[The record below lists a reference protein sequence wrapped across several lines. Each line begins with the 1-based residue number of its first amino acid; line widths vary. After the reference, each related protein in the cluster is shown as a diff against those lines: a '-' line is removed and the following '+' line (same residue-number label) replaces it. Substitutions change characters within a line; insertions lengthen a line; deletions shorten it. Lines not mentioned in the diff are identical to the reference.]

1 VIKESP
7 IIVKT
12 GVDGFDMYH
21 TLMNALAVGYERIV
35 AWADI
40 LDRINVYPVPDGDTG
55 RNLVIT
61 LGACRNI
68 NGDPD
73 SLSREILLSARGNS
87 GNIAAGFLAGFL
99 NCKDLSSLPASA
111 EAGRNL
117 AYQAVPSPQQ
127 GTMISLFDTLVTS
140 LKRTPPEET
149 GIWVESV
156 IHDMEE
162 AVRNT
167 REQLPELREAEVVDA
182 GALGMLV
189 FFDPLLNTLAGRA
202 VRPSLFTDDL
212 KDSFNLSGTWQDRK
226 YQGYCLDVL
235 LKIEHEE
242 QEVMKHIMDV
252 GESVVAMPDAGC
264 LKVHLHATDRERAR
278 RDLTAIG
285 AILSWAEDDL
295 AEQTFRFSEP
305 RKNQAIHIM
314 TDAAGSIT
322 RDLAQSLGIT
332 LLNSYIAVGNRFLP
346 ETYVDPSQ
354 LFAAMKAGAKVSTGQ
369 ASVVERHECYNNVMK
384 FYDRVLYLCVG
395 SFYTG
400 NYNVAIKWKAEND
413 PEDRMTIIDTGV
425 ASGKLGLI
433 ARAAAELSLTVSD
446 FSEIV
451 AFVRGAIQ
459 NVKEYIFLD
468 RLQFLASGGRMSK
481 TGAFFGDVLHIKPI
495 VSPYPDGA
503 RKIGVV
509 RNTRDQV
516 KFAFRRLEQNIL
528 KDQKAT
534 LLLEYSD
541 NRDWLEGEIKPEIER
556 RFPLVQVIM
565 QPFSLTSATHMGP
578 GSWGIAFLTEYP
590 RKDDSHV

>member
-1 VIKESP
+1 
-7 IIVKT
+7 
-12 GVDGFDMYH
+12 MYH
-21 TLMNALAVGYERIV
+21 TLMDGLALGYERIV

-68 NGDPD
+68 NEDPD

-87 GNIAAGFLAGFL
+87 GNIVAGFLAGFL
-99 NCKDLSSLPASA
+99 TCKDLSSLPMSA

-127 GTMISLFDTLVTS
+127 GTMISLFDTLATS
-140 LKRTPPEET
+140 LKKTPPEET
-149 GIWVESV
+149 GIWVEAV

-162 AVRNT
+162 TVRNT
-167 REQLPELREAEVVDA
+167 REQLPELKKAGVVDA

-202 VRPSLFTDDL
+202 VRPSLFMDNL
-212 KDSFNLSGTWQDRK
+212 KDSFNLSGSWQDRK

-242 QEVMKHIMDV
+242 REVVKHIMDV
-252 GESVVAMPDAGC
+252 GESVVAMPNGKC
-264 LKVHLHATDRERAR
+264 LKVHLHATDRERTR
-278 RDLTAIG
+278 QDLTAIG

-305 RKNQAIHIM
+305 RKNQTIHIM
-314 TDAAGSIT
+314 TDAAGSMT
-322 RDLAQSLGIT
+322 RDLAQRLGIT

-354 LFAAMKAGAKVSTGQ
+354 FFAAMKAGAKVSTSQ
-369 ASVVERHECYNNVMK
+369 ASVAERHECYNNVMK

-400 NYNVAIKWKAEND
+400 NYDVAIKWKSEND
-413 PEDRMTIIDTGV
+413 PEDRMTIIDTGI
-425 ASGKLGLI
+425 ASGKLGLV
-433 ARAAAELSLTVSD
+433 ARAVAELSLTGSNPLKV
-446 FSEIV
+446 I
-451 AFVRGAIQ
+451 AFAREVIQ
-459 NVKEYIFLD
+459 NVQEYIFLD
-468 RLQFLASGGRMSK
+468 RLQFLAAGGRISK
-481 TGAFFGDVLHIKPI
+481 TSAFFGDVLHIKPI
-495 VSPYPDGA
+495 VSPYPDGV
-503 RKIGVV
+503 RKVGVV
-509 RNTRDQV
+509 KSLRDQV
-516 KFAFRRLEQNIL
+516 KFTFRRLEQNIL

-541 NRDWLEGEIKPEIER
+541 NQEWLEGEIKPEIER

-565 QPFSLTSATHMGP
+565 QLLSLTSAAHMGP
-578 GSWGIAFLTEYP
+578 GSWGIAFLTENP
-590 RKDDSHV
+590 KKDDSYV

>member
-1 VIKESP
+1 MIKESP
-7 IIVKT
+7 TIRKKEVE
-12 GVDGFDMYH
+12 GFQMYP

-35 AWADI
+35 AWAEI

-87 GNIAAGFLAGFL
+87 GNIVAGFLAGFL
-99 NCKDLSSLPASA
+99 TCKDLSSLPASA
-111 EAGRNL
+111 EAGRDL
-117 AYQAVPSPQQ
+117 AYRAVPNPQQ

-140 LKRTPPEET
+140 LKKNPPEET
-149 GIWVESV
+149 GKWVEPV

-162 AVRNT
+162 TVKNT
-167 REQLPELREAEVVDA
+167 REQLPELKKAGVVDA

-212 KDSFNLSGTWQDRK
+212 KDSFNISGTWQDRN

-242 QEVMKHIMDV
+242 QEVVKHIMDV
-252 GESVVAMPDAGC
+252 GESVVAMPHGEG

-278 RDLTAIG
+278 RDLTAVG

-305 RKNQAIHIM
+305 RRNQAIHIM

-332 LLNSYIAVGNRFLP
+332 LLNSYIAIENRFLP

-354 LFAAMKAGAKVSTGQ
+354 LFAAMKAGATVSTSQ

-384 FYDRVLYLCVG
+384 FYDQILYLCVG

-446 FSEIV
+446 PLEIV
-451 AFVRGAIQ
+451 SFVRGAIQ
-459 NVKEYIFLD
+459 NVQEYIFLD
-468 RLQFLASGGRMSK
+468 RLQFLAAGGRMSK

-495 VSPYPDGA
+495 ISPYPDGV

-509 RNTRDQV
+509 RNTKDQV
-516 KFAFRRLEQNIL
+516 KFAFRRLEQSL
-528 KDQKAT
+528 PKDRKAT

-541 NRDWLEGEIKPEIER
+541 NREWVEGEIKPEIDH

-565 QPFSLTSATHMGP
+565 QPFSLTSAVHMGP
-578 GSWGIAFLTEYP
+578 GSWGIVFLTEYP
-590 RKDDSHV
+590 RKDASHV

>member
-1 VIKESP
+1 
-7 IIVKT
+7 
-12 GVDGFDMYH
+12 MYDN
-21 TLMNALAVGYERIV
+21 LMKALAAGYERIV

-68 NGDPD
+68 NGNPD
-73 SLSREILLSARGNS
+73 SLSQEILLSARGNS
-87 GNIAAGFLAGFL
+87 GNIVAGFLAGFL
-99 NCKDLSSLPASA
+99 TCKDLSSLPVSA

-149 GIWVESV
+149 GIWVESI

-162 AVRNT
+162 TVRNT
-167 REQLPELREAEVVDA
+167 REQLPELREAGVVDA

-189 FFDPLLNTLAGRA
+189 FFDPLLNTLAGRT
-202 VRPSLFTDDL
+202 VRPSLFTDNL
-212 KDSFNLSGTWQDRK
+212 KDSFNISGTWQDRK

-235 LKIEHEE
+235 LKIEREE
-242 QEVMKHIMDV
+242 QEVVKHIMDV
-252 GESVVAMPDAGC
+252 GESVVAMPNGEC

-278 RDLTAIG
+278 QDLTAIG

-305 RKNQAIHIM
+305 RKNQTLHIM

-322 RDLAQSLGIT
+322 RDLAQRLGIT

-354 LFAAMKAGAKVSTGQ
+354 LFAAMKAGAKVSTSQ
-369 ASVVERHECYNNVMK
+369 ASVVERHECYNNVLK
-384 FYDRVLYLCVG
+384 FYDQVLYLCVG

-413 PEDRMTIIDTGV
+413 SEDRMTIIDTGV
-425 ASGKLGLI
+425 ASGKLGLV
-433 ARAAAELSLTVSD
+433 ARAVAEFSLNVSD
-446 FSEIV
+446 SLKVI
-451 AFVRGAIQ
+451 AFARGAIQ
-459 NVKEYIFLD
+459 NVQEYIFLD
-468 RLQFLASGGRMSK
+468 TLQFLAAGGRISK
-481 TGAFFGDVLHIKPI
+481 TSAFFGDVFHIKPI
-495 VSPYPDGA
+495 ISPYPDGA

-509 RNTRDQV
+509 RSLRDQV

-541 NRDWLEGEIKPEIER
+541 NKEWLEGEIKPEIER
-556 RFPLVQVIM
+556 RFPLVQVII
-565 QPFSLTSATHMGP
+565 QPLSLTSAAHMGP
-578 GSWGIAFLTEYP
+578 GSWGMAFLKE
-590 RKDDSHV
+590 DSQKNDSYV

>member
-1 VIKESP
+1 
-7 IIVKT
+7 
-12 GVDGFDMYH
+12 MYH
-21 TLMNALAVGYERIV
+21 TLMNGLALGYERIV

-87 GNIAAGFLAGFL
+87 GNIVAGFLAGFL
-99 NCKDLSSLPASA
+99 TCKDLSSLPMSA

-140 LKRTPPEET
+140 LKETPPEET
-149 GIWVESV
+149 GIWVELI

-162 AVRNT
+162 TVRNT
-167 REQLPELREAEVVDA
+167 REQLPELREAGVVDA

-189 FFDPLLNTLAGRA
+189 FFDPLLNTLAGRT
-202 VRPSLFTDDL
+202 VRPSLFTGDL

-242 QEVMKHIMDV
+242 REVVKHIMDV
-252 GESVVAMPDAGC
+252 GESVVAMPNGEC
-264 LKVHLHATDRERAR
+264 LKVHLHATDRERTR
-278 RDLTAIG
+278 QDLTAIG

-305 RKNQAIHIM
+305 RKNQTIHIM
-314 TDAAGSIT
+314 TDAAGSMT
-322 RDLAQSLGIT
+322 RDLAQRLGIT

-354 LFAAMKAGAKVSTGQ
+354 FFAAMKAGAKVSTSQ
-369 ASVVERHECYNNVMK
+369 ASVAERHECYNNVMK

-400 NYNVAIKWKAEND
+400 NYDVAIKWKSEND

-433 ARAAAELSLTVSD
+433 ARAAAELSSAVSD

-459 NVKEYIFLD
+459 NVQEYIFLD
-468 RLQFLASGGRMSK
+468 TLQFLAAGGRMSK
-481 TGAFFGDVLHIKPI
+481 TGAFFSDVLRIKPI
-495 VSPYPDGA
+495 ISPFPDGA

-509 RNTRDQV
+509 RSTRDQV
-516 KFAFRRLEQNIL
+516 KFAFRHLEQDIP
-528 KDQKAT
+528 KDQKAA
-534 LLLEYSD
+534 LLLEYTD
-541 NRDWLEGEIKPEIER
+541 NKEWLETEIKPEIER
-556 RFPLVQVIM
+556 RFPLVKVIL
-565 QPFSLTSATHMGP
+565 QSLSLTSAAHMGP
-578 GSWGIAFLTEYP
+578 GSWGVAFLIEDLQ
-590 RKDDSHV
+590 KGDEHV

>member
-1 VIKESP
+1 MIKESP
-7 IIVKT
+7 IVRKK
-12 GVDGFDMYH
+12 GVEMYPA
-21 TLMNALAVGYERIV
+21 LMNALALGYERIV

-55 RNLVIT
+55 RNLAIT
-61 LGACRNI
+61 LAACRNI
-68 NGDPD
+68 SEDPD

-87 GNIAAGFLAGFL
+87 GNIVAGYLAGFL
-99 NCKDLSSLPASA
+99 TCKDLSSLPASA
-111 EAGRNL
+111 EAGRDL
-117 AYQAVPSPQQ
+117 AYRAVPNPQQ

-140 LKRTPPEET
+140 LKKNPPEET
-149 GIWVESV
+149 GRWVEAV

-162 AVRNT
+162 TVRNT
-167 REQLPELREAEVVDA
+167 REQLPELKKAGVVDA

-202 VRPSLFTDDL
+202 VRPSLFMDNL
-212 KDSFNLSGTWQDRK
+212 KDSFNLSGSWQDRN

-235 LKIEHEE
+235 LKIDHEE
-242 QEVMKHIMDV
+242 QEVVKHIMDV
-252 GESVVAMPDAGC
+252 GESVVAMPHGEC

-278 RDLTAIG
+278 QDLTAIG

-322 RDLAQSLGIT
+322 RDQAQSLGIT

-369 ASVVERHECYNNVMK
+369 ASAVERQECYHNVMK
-384 FYDRVLYLCVG
+384 VHDRVLYLCVG

-400 NYNVAIKWKAEND
+400 NYDVAIQWKAEND
-413 PEDRMTIIDTGV
+413 PEGRMTILDTGV
-425 ASGKLGLI
+425 ASGKLGLV

-446 FSEIV
+446 PMKVI
-451 AFVRGAIQ
+451 AFARGAIQ
-459 NVKEYIFLD
+459 KVQEYIFLD
-468 RLQFLASGGRMSK
+468 TLQFLAAGGRMSK
-481 TGAFFGDVLHIKPI
+481 TGAFFGDVLRIKPI
-495 VSPYPDGA
+495 ISPFPDGA

-509 RNTRDQV
+509 RSTRDQV
-516 KFAFRRLEQNIL
+516 KFAFRHLEQDIP
-528 KDQKAT
+528 KDQKAA
-534 LLLEYSD
+534 LLLEYTD
-541 NRDWLEGEIKPEIER
+541 NKEWLETEIKPEIER
-556 RFPLVQVIM
+556 RFPLVKVIL
-565 QPFSLTSATHMGP
+565 QSLSLTSAAHMGP
-578 GSWGIAFLTEYP
+578 GSWGVAFLIEDLQ
-590 RKDDSHV
+590 KGDEHV

>member
-1 VIKESP
+1 
-7 IIVKT
+7 
-12 GVDGFDMYH
+12 MYH
-21 TLMNALAVGYERIV
+21 TLMDGLALGYERIV

-68 NGDPD
+68 NEDPD

-87 GNIAAGFLAGFL
+87 GNIVAGFLAGFL
-99 NCKDLSSLPASA
+99 TCKDLSSLPMSA

-140 LKRTPPEET
+140 LKKTPPEET
-149 GIWVESV
+149 GIWVEAV

-162 AVRNT
+162 TVRNT
-167 REQLPELREAEVVDA
+167 REQLPELKKAGVVDA

-189 FFDPLLNTLAGRA
+189 FFDPLLNTLAGRT
-202 VRPSLFTDDL
+202 VRPSLFADDL

-242 QEVMKHIMDV
+242 REVVKHIMDV
-252 GESVVAMPDAGC
+252 GESVVAMPNGEC
-264 LKVHLHATDRERAR
+264 LKVHLHATDRERTR
-278 RDLTAIG
+278 QDLTAIG

-305 RKNQAIHIM
+305 RKNQTIHIM
-314 TDAAGSIT
+314 TDAAGSMT
-322 RDLAQSLGIT
+322 RDLAQRLGIT

-354 LFAAMKAGAKVSTGQ
+354 FFAAMKAGAKVSTSQ
-369 ASVVERHECYNNVMK
+369 ASVAERHECYNNVMK

-400 NYNVAIKWKAEND
+400 NYDVAIKWKSEND
-413 PEDRMTIIDTGV
+413 PEDRMTIIDTGI
-425 ASGKLGLI
+425 ASGKLGLV
-433 ARAAAELSLTVSD
+433 ARAVAELSLTGSNPLKV
-446 FSEIV
+446 I
-451 AFVRGAIQ
+451 AFAREVIQ
-459 NVKEYIFLD
+459 NVQEYIFLD
-468 RLQFLASGGRMSK
+468 RLQFLAAGGRISK
-481 TGAFFGDVLHIKPI
+481 TSAFFGDVLHIKPI
-495 VSPYPDGA
+495 VSPFPDGA
-503 RKIGVV
+503 RKVGVV
-509 RNTRDQV
+509 KSLRDQV
-516 KFAFRRLEQNIL
+516 KFTFRRLEQNIL

-541 NRDWLEGEIKPEIER
+541 NQEWLEGEIKPEIER

-565 QPFSLTSATHMGP
+565 QLLSLTSAAHMGP
-578 GSWGIAFLTEYP
+578 GSWGIAFLTENP
-590 RKDDSHV
+590 KKDDSYV